1 LDISKFWEKTAAAN
15 RGNVMMLLYDAYNGG
30 KGTNGNG
37 SVDDILQQIV
47 DILEE

>member
-1 LDISKFWEKTAAAN
+1 
-15 RGNVMMLLYDAYNGG
+15 MLLYDAYNAGS
-30 KGTNGNG
+30 GTSGNG